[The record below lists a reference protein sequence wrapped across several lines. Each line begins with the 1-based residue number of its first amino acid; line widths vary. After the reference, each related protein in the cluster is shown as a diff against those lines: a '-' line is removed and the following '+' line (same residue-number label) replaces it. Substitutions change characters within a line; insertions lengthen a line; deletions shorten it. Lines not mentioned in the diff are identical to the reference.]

1 MRVCGIRVPRKAL
14 ARLWRCGSRCGSE
27 GIWQSRT
34 HARRV
39 AGRVAG
45 RHRRLVRQNLS
56 EGVTDMKTFPR
67 FSDDVSAVLGFF
79 LLLLPT
85 YFVAMSALR
94 YDAPGLQFFGSP
106 ILLLGALATAVVV
119 NALCILS
126 VRLEPARPPV
136 LK

>member
-1 MRVCGIRVPRKAL
+1 
-14 ARLWRCGSRCGSE
+14 
-27 GIWQSRT
+27 
-34 HARRV
+34 
-39 AGRVAG
+39 
-45 RHRRLVRQNLS
+45 
-56 EGVTDMKTFPR
+56 MKTFPR

-136 LK
+136 LKIGLSLRAWNLGEILFAFLLLGALSTYLFAENFAPRASAG